1 MYLHNIIFNDRLIVF
16 SVAYSFPI
24 YGTQWHPEK
33 NTFEWTKPYIPHSP
47 LAVKVTFFMA
57 DFFVNE
63 GSYSNVLRNVT
74 ESIVFVS
81 ICSLM
86 LL

>member
-1 MYLHNIIFNDRLIVF
+1 MYLHKIIFIDGFIVF
-16 SVAYSFPI
+16 SVAYGFPI

-33 NTFEWTKPYIPHSP
+33 NAFEWTKPYIPHSP

-63 GSYSNVLRNVT
+63 GSYHSNVLQHDT

-81 ICSLM
+81 M
-86 LL
+86 